1 MRCAGDAGEV
11 CPSAP
16 GDWNSER
23 LKRARDQTQSDG
35 FLSPLHVRPD
45 GFLRRSGTSEFRPQ
59 LGQKHLPQCMCSLP
73 RTWHLFHLFD
83 QGLRTGWGR
92 TLLRYAA
99 CRVFRPNNPSCHL
112 QYLNILIVCSTSIK
126 LLSVPPTQ
134 SWIGRSQYLKVS
146 HLIQKTPC
154 KIEVRSRYS
163 LFRPRTRHRRTE
175 TEMLLLPRGPFN
187 SNLPTS
193 NHAERKRGSSR
204 ENKTERGSRVSC
216 IFFETEYLGWDQ
228 GILIL
233 GHIIRVNIS

>member
-1 MRCAGDAGEV
+1 MT
-11 CPSAP
+11 
-16 GDWNSER
+16 N
-23 LKRARDQTQSDG
+23 LAR
-35 FLSPLHVRPD
+35 
-45 GFLRRSGTSEFRPQ
+45 
-59 LGQKHLPQCMCSLP
+59 K
-73 RTWHLFHLFD
+73 LFEEK
-83 QGLRTGWGR
+83 
-92 TLLRYAA
+92 
-99 CRVFRPNNPSCHL
+99 NPSCHL
-112 QYLNILIVCSTSIK
+112 QYLNILIVCSIK
-126 LLSVPPTQ
+126 LLSLPPTQ
-134 SWIGRSQYLKVS
+134 SWIGISQYLKVS

-163 LFRPRTRHRRTE
+163 LFRPRTRHRR

-233 GHIIRVNIS
+233 GLGTHSNHS